1 MARTH
6 YRRRRRRG
14 LKSGT
19 LALLI
24 LLTCTF
30 LVSCVAGTN
39 ALWIRG
45 LFGLDV
51 GAYLAEPTEHT
62 LSTGA
67 DTAKLL
73 CDMVDILLAGS
84 ISIPSFRNTSQL
96 LEHYRDALLND
107 MLRDNYTL
115 YTGNEKILQGVQ
127 KAEPYVSIS
136 TAIPAEDLS
145 NMVNRYFGNE
155 VSNHRS
161 GSAYA
166 YLPRAEVYTT
176 ALHPWEATVDIVVVR
191 IEETAHTYRMYFQLT
206 DGLELSEEYLACFV
220 KREDGSVYFRSLQEA

>member
-51 GAYLAEPTEHT
+51 GAYLAEPAEHT
-62 LSTGA
+62 LSTEA

-107 MLRDNYTL
+107 MLRENYTL

-127 KAEPYVSIS
+127 KAEPYLSIS

-166 YLPRAEVYTT
+166 YLPRAGVYTT

>member
-1 MARTH
+1 MARTR

-14 LKSGT
+14 LRSGT

-62 LSTGA
+62 LSTEA
-67 DTAKLL
+67 DTSKTL

-84 ISIPSFRNTSQL
+84 ISIPTFRNTSQL

-115 YTGNEKILQGVQ
+115 YTGNAKILREVQ
-127 KAEPYVSIS
+127 RTDPFLMIS
-136 TAIPAEDLS
+136 TAIPAKDLS
-145 NMVNRYFGNE
+145 NMVNRYFGSE
-155 VSNHRS
+155 VSTHKD
-161 GSAYA
+161 GDVYG
-166 YLPRAEVYTT
+166 YLGRAEVYTT
-176 ALHPWEATVDIVVVR
+176 ALHPWEATVDILVDR
-191 IEETAHTYRMYFQLT
+191 IEETAHTYRMFFRLT
-206 DGLELSEEYLACFV
+206 DGEEISEEYLACFV
-220 KREDGSVYFRSLQEA
+220 KRDDGSVYFRSLQDA